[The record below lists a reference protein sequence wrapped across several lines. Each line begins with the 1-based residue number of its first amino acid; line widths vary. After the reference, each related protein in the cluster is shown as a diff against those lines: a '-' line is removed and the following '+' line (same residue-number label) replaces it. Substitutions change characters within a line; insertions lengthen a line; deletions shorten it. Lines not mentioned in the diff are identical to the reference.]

1 MKNAATPGAGR
12 YEEKS
17 WAVMLLV
24 CVLAPAAWFAG
35 LTGVGWQEMLS
46 EGALA
51 AGMGLFGAAI
61 TLSAFRRGER
71 WAWFVL
77 WYYPAFLTAHILASG
92 SGIPGMPLLLLS
104 MLGLL
109 LPVRRFFGGRS
120 KRRVA

>member
-1 MKNAATPGAGR
+1 VASAPNLR
-12 YEEKS
+12 WYEEKA

-24 CVLAPAAWFAG
+24 CALAPVAG
-35 LTGVGWQEMLS
+35 LADLAGAGWQERLPA
-46 EGALA
+46 GTLA
-51 AGMGLFGAAI
+51 AGMALFGAAI

-77 WYYPAFLTAHILASG
+77 WYYPAFFTAHILASG

-109 LPVRRFFGGRS
+109 LPVRRFFGERPA
-120 KRRVA
+120 RRVA

>member
-1 MKNAATPGAGR
+1 MKSAAVSGPGW
-12 YEEKS
+12 YEEKA

-24 CVLAPAAWFAG
+24 SLLAPAAWLTDLPGTGWREG
-35 LTGVGWQEMLS
+35 LP

-61 TLSAFRRGER
+61 TLSAFRRRER

-77 WYYPAFLTAHILASG
+77 WYYPAFFTAHILASG

-109 LPVRRFFGGRS
+109 LPVRRFFGSRPA
-120 KRRVA
+120 RRVA

>member
-1 MKNAATPGAGR
+1 VASASNLR
-12 YEEKS
+12 WYEEKA

-24 CVLAPAAWFAG
+24 CALAPVAG
-35 LTGVGWQEMLS
+35 LADAGWQGRLPA
-46 EGALA
+46 GALA
-51 AGMGLFGAAI
+51 AGMALFGAAI

-77 WYYPAFLTAHILASG
+77 WYYPAFFTAHILASG

-109 LPVRRFFGGRS
+109 LPVRCFFGERPA
-120 KRRVA
+120 RRAA